1 MPDSAQPGRES
12 SFPAGPG
19 RANLDVERALAAY
32 ERTLLAWIRTGLALI
47 GAGFTIGAVLLSLVE
62 QGKLIG
68 VRPHASRNI
77 GLTLVALGVLS
88 LVGASVSYRRAIRR
102 IASDAA
108 PAWPLGLTVAALLAL
123 LGALI
128 LGGLLFRA
136 GPF

>member
-1 MPDSAQPGRES
+1 MADFTPSGAVPSPPGASVRV
-12 SFPAGPG
+12 
-19 RANLDVERALAAY
+19 NLDVERALAAH

-88 LVGASVSYRRAIRR
+88 LVGASVSYRRAIRPV
-102 IASDAA
+102 ASDAA